1 MSSLLRYAP
10 PLYDFNN
17 KTCLTISS
25 HYLQVLN
32 YRFPCVALPL
42 LTVFRQVL
50 SPSDAFFAL
59 HYVVALYPMNTQ
71 TWSLTAL
78 HLFYSFFFC
87 FFFAVSFHSRH
98 SFKAYALQASCAL
111 TVEGILTQMQLNNW
125 FVPIGSNLSYVQY
138 FCVCTSKEYVN
149 IIFRVVL
156 PHAGCFVFL
165 SHISSFLMSPFAFNV
180 SCRHGF

>member
-1 MSSLLRYAP
+1 MTLTTNLFNHIKSLPSSIELSFPMCRTSS
-10 PLYDFNN
+10 FNCVQ
-17 KTCLTISS
+17 TSS
-25 HYLQVLN
+25 FSLWCFFCPSLCGCTLSYEHTDMITDSSALVL
-32 YRFPCVALPL
+32 FV
-42 LTVFRQVL
+42 
-50 SPSDAFFAL
+50 
-59 HYVVALYPMNTQ
+59 
-71 TWSLTAL
+71 
-78 HLFYSFFFC
+78 FFFFF

-125 FVPIGSNLSYVQY
+125 FVPVGSNLSYVQY
-138 FCVCTSKEYVN
+138 FCVCISKEYVN